1 MAITPLVGTL
11 AYILDNQTDQ
21 VLLIR
26 RNSRLDDDHFGKVN
40 GLGGKVERN
49 EHVLSGIDKFL
60 KKQELECSVKNLEES
75 LSD

>member
-49 EHVLSGIDKFL
+49 EHVLAGIDR
-60 KKQELECSVKNLEES
+60 EILEEAGVEV
-75 LSD
+75 LS